1 LNARDLPLVGCIS
14 NVEKDIFGS
23 FSDLAGK
30 SVMCIGFSE
39 TEVEQLV
46 EKYGP
51 SRITVL
57 TNWAEHGDAKVE
69 KFPLVIGDI
78 TKRTQ
83 FLDNAFDTVLTLS
96 VLEHLGDLN
105 GAFDEM
111 TRLLRNGGEM
121 IHMFGPAW
129 SCAFG
134 HHLYANPADKL
145 LNFSLWQMPAHMH
158 LLCSREEILSYYA
171 EMRYPADT
179 GHSVLHWFYE
189 TPIINRVFYD
199 DYMKIFEQDRFQI
212 DRMEIMYNELPS
224 AHVQRLRN
232 AFPGKK
238 DFSSYGG
245 KYKLIVRK

>member
-1 LNARDLPLVGCIS
+1 LNPRDLPLVGRIS
-14 NVEKDIFGS
+14 NVEKDVFGS
-23 FSDLAGK
+23 FSDLAGR

-46 EKYGP
+46 EKYRP

-57 TNWAEHGDAKVE
+57 TNWAEHGDAKVK

-83 FLDNAFDTVLTLS
+83 FSDNVFDAVLTLS
-96 VLEHLGDLN
+96 VLEHLSDLN

-129 SCAFG
+129 SCAYG
-134 HHLYANPADKL
+134 HHFYANPDDDL
-145 LNFSLWQMPAHMH
+145 MNFARWRMPAHMH
-158 LLCSREEILSYYA
+158 LLCSREEILGYYS
-171 EMRYPADT
+171 EMGYPPDAR
-179 GHSVLHWFYE
+179 GAAIHWFYE

-212 DRMEIMYNELPS
+212 DRMEIMYNELPRT
-224 AHVQRLRN
+224 HVQRLRS
-232 AFPGKK
+232 AFPGRK